1 MDYSSERWSGTYTG
15 GWEGTIP
22 NLMRRYKQ
30 TKSNHIRDWI
40 EQFMSMR
47 PCPKCSGSRL
57 KEESRAVTI
66 GGKNLGQISSLSIKN
81 IKFFFTN
88 LSLKKTDAIIAKQIL
103 KEIEERLSFLI
114 DVGLDYLTLDRSA
127 STLSGGEAQRIR
139 LATQIGLSLIHI

>member
-1 MDYSSERWSGTYTG
+1 MKYSSERWSGTYTG
-15 GWEGTIP
+15 GWEGTLP

-66 GGKNLGQISSLSIKN
+66 GEKTLGEVSSYSIKN
-81 IKFFFTN
+81 VKEFFSN
-88 LSLKKTDAIIAKQIL
+88 LILNKTDSTIAEQIL
-103 KEIEERLSFLI
+103 KEVQERLGFLV
-114 DVGLDYLTLDRSA
+114 DA
-127 STLSGGEAQRIR
+127 RI
-139 LATQIGLSLIHI
+139 